1 MDKIHFNVQSF
12 GLNFYYIGTYR
23 ICWPFMYLD
32 KFVKKKI
39 SLEMFYSKFRFL
51 DKLLNIIIK
60 LTLLIFQEVLLVMFQ
75 LKKL

>member
-1 MDKIHFNVQSF
+1 
-12 GLNFYYIGTYR
+12 
-23 ICWPFMYLD
+23 MYLD